1 MNFRTVDSIFLSRH
15 ENISILKKN
24 SMSVQRIDIFI
35 SRQKVVGCSN
45 MMKPVIIIL
54 LTIVLCCLNILTA
67 QAQTIKSAKAG
78 KKINPDL
85 FGLFF
90 EDINYAADGGLY
102 AEQVQNR
109 SFEYSPTERREWNP
123 LSYWEYI
130 APGYSYGSIS
140 VETVSPINANN
151 PHYIVLNAEHIG
163 KEEKYVGPS
172 GVGIKNTG
180 FAGIVVRAG
189 EKYNFSLFAKHLSNT
204 PVTLN
209 VSLQNTKGEILAE
222 HSIFTSSNNWQKY
235 AASLTAK
242 ASFDTASLVI
252 LATTPGKFA
261 LDVISLFPEKTF
273 KNRPNGLRADLA
285 QLLADMKPGFIRFPG
300 GCLVHGDG
308 LGNMYRWKNTIGP
321 AEERKEQRNIWGYHQ
336 TAGLGY
342 YEYFQFCEDIG
353 AKPLPVLPAAVSCQ
367 NSGGTWRV
375 GGTGQKA
382 IPMDEMQEY
391 IQEVLDLVEWANG
404 PVSSVWGAKRA
415 AAGHP
420 ASFNLQYVGIGN
432 EDKIT
437 PEFEQRF
444 AMIFK
449 AVKEKHPEITVIG
462 TAGPFHSGDDF
473 DKGWKLANNI
483 NVPVI
488 DEHYYTNPEWFI
500 SNQYRY
506 DKYNRNEGQ
515 VYLGEYASWGNK
527 LRNAIAE
534 AAYMT
539 ALERNGDIVRFS
551 SYAPLFA
558 KNNFTQWKTDMI
570 FFDNVKVSPTPNY
583 YVQKM
588 FSANAGDIYFSNVV
602 SKDNSDTALA
612 ASCVQDSKTGDIILK
627 LVNFGTDNKIMKV
640 NLSGFKKI
648 NPNAEQT
655 ILTGKPDA
663 ENNFENSKNV
673 VPVTSVFKAGKNF
686 DYQCLPMSLTVIR
699 IKTK

>member
-1 MNFRTVDSIFLSRH
+1 MKIKLFFIPVLISCFTVA
-15 ENISILKKN
+15 
-24 SMSVQRIDIFI
+24 SVQ
-35 SRQKVVGCSN
+35 S
-45 MMKPVIIIL
+45 
-54 LTIVLCCLNILTA
+54 
-67 QAQTIKSAKAG
+67 QTIKSIGLKNS
-78 KKINPDL
+78 KKISPDL

-109 SFEYSPTERREWNP
+109 SFEYSPTERREWNS
-123 LSYWEYI
+123 LSNWEYI

-140 VETVSPINANN
+140 VETASPINTNN
-151 PHYIVLNAEHIG
+151 LHYIVLNAEHIG
-163 KEEKYVGPS
+163 KEEKHVGPS
-172 GVGIKNTG
+172 GVGIKNAG

-189 EKYNFSLFAKHLSNT
+189 EQYNFSLFAKQFSNK
-204 PVTLN
+204 PVTLT

-222 HSIFTSSNNWQKY
+222 SSISTSSNYWQKY
-235 AASLTAK
+235 IGSLTAK

-300 GCLVHGDG
+300 GCLAHGDG

-321 AEERKEQRNIWGYHQ
+321 IEERVEQRNIWGYHQ

-367 NSGGTWRV
+367 NSGGTWRI

-382 IPMDEMQEY
+382 IPLNEMQEY
-391 IQEVLDLVEWANG
+391 IQEVLDLIEWANG
-404 PVSSVWGAKRA
+404 PVTSAWGAKRA

-420 ASFNLQYVGIGN
+420 APFNLQYVGIGN

-444 AMIFK
+444 TMIFK
-449 AVKEKHPEITVIG
+449 AVKEKYPEITVIG
-462 TAGPFHSGDDF
+462 TSGPFHSGEDF
-473 DKGWKLANNI
+473 DKGWKLANNLD
-483 NVPVI
+483 VPVV
-488 DEHYYTNPEWFI
+488 DEHYYTSPEWFI

-506 DKYNRNEGQ
+506 DTYNRKEGQ

-534 AAYMT
+534 AAFMT

-570 FFDNVKVSPTPNY
+570 FFDNVKVSLTPNY

-588 FSANAGDIYFSNVV
+588 FAVNAGDIYFSNIV
-602 SKDNSDTALA
+602 SKDNKDTALA
-612 ASCVQDSKTGDIILK
+612 ASCVQNSKTGDIILK
-627 LVNFGTDNKIMKV
+627 LVNFGTETKTMQV

-648 NPNAEQT
+648 NPDAEQT
-655 ILTGKPDA
+655 TL
-663 ENNFENSKNV
+663 
-673 VPVTSVFKAGKNF
+673 
-686 DYQCLPMSLTVIR
+686 
-699 IKTK
+699 

>member
-1 MNFRTVDSIFLSRH
+1 MIVKHGCRV
-15 ENISILKKN
+15 KN
-24 SMSVQRIDIFI
+24 
-35 SRQKVVGCSN
+35 
-45 MMKPVIIIL
+45 IL
-54 LTIVLCCLNILTA
+54 LVSLTFA
-67 QAQTIKSAKAG
+67 ISVNAFTQTANPKIPAT
-78 KKINPDL
+78 KKISPDL

-109 SFEYSPTERREWNP
+109 SFEYSPTERKEWHP

-130 APGYSYGSIS
+130 SPGYSYGRIS
-140 VETVSPINANN
+140 VETSEPINNN
-151 PHYIVLNAEHIG
+151 NTHYIVLNAEHIG
-163 KEEKYVGPS
+163 KEEKYIGPS

-180 FAGIVVRAG
+180 FAGIVVRSG
-189 EKYNFSLFAKHLSNT
+189 EKYNLSLFAKQLSNISI
-204 PVTLN
+204 TLT
-209 VSLQNTKGEILAE
+209 VSLQNSKGEILAE
-222 HSIFTSSNNWQKY
+222 NSISTTSINWQKY
-235 AASLTAK
+235 TATLTAK
-242 ASFDTASLVI
+242 AGFDTASLVI

-261 LDVISLFPEKTF
+261 LDVISLFPENTF

-300 GCLVHGDG
+300 GCLAHGDG

-321 AEERKEQRNIWGYHQ
+321 IEERIEQRNIWGYHQ

-367 NSGGTWRV
+367 NSGGTWRI

-382 IPMDEMQEY
+382 IPMNEMQEY
-391 IQEVLDLVEWANG
+391 IQEVLDLIEWANG
-404 PVSSVWGAKRA
+404 PVTSVWGAKRA

-420 ASFNLQYVGIGN
+420 APFNLQYVGIGN

-437 PEFEQRF
+437 PDFEQRF
-444 AMIFK
+444 TMIFK

-462 TAGPFHSGDDF
+462 TSGPFHSGEDF
-473 DKGWKLANNI
+473 DKGWKVANNL

-488 DEHYYTNPEWFI
+488 DEHYYTSPEWFI
-500 SNQYRY
+500 ANQYRY
-506 DKYNRNEGQ
+506 DSYNRNASE

-539 ALERNGDIVRFS
+539 ALERNGDIVRLS
-551 SYAPLFA
+551 SYAPLLA

-588 FSANAGDIYFSNVV
+588 FSANAGDMYFGNVV
-602 SKDNSDTALA
+602 SKDNKDSALA

-627 LVNFGTDNKIMKV
+627 LVNFGTETKTMKV
-640 NLSGFKKI
+640 DLSGFRKI
-648 NPNAEQT
+648 NAEAEQT
-655 ILTGKPDA
+655 TLAGKPDA
-663 ENNFENSKNV
+663 ENNLENPGNII
-673 VPVTSVFKAGKNF
+673 PLTAGFKALKKF
-686 DYQCLPMSLTVIR
+686 DYPCLPMSLTVIR